1 MLIAFKQG
9 EKAPYLSIYARSIT
23 WVKYPK
29 DSCMVDFTLESAVSS
44 KSRTGRVD
52 LCVLDIY
59 FDQNQILENGVAHG
73 DPKYFIWNNFGQAVK
88 PSRPNTASEKRARI
102 QENANAS
109 SLLQP
114 ATGPQPDPAA
124 IVHHTVT
131 VGVAA
136 DELCGDVP
144 DIASEVVID
153 KHVRPNK
160 NSGLGCK
167 KHVLIIMM
175 NNVTRSHSL
184 CK

>member
-88 PSRPNTASEKRARI
+88 PSRPNTASEKRSRI
-102 QENANAS
+102 QENAIAS
-109 SLLQP
+109 SRLQP
-114 ATGPQPDPAA
+114 APDPHADPA
-124 IVHHTVT
+124 GPAHHSVT
-131 VGVAA
+131 VAA

-144 DIASEVVID
+144 DIAPVKSSSTSIFDQTKTVD
-153 KHVRPNK
+153 LDVRN
-160 NSGLGCK
+160 
-167 KHVLIIMM
+167 MF
-175 NNVTRSHSL
+175 
-184 CK
+184 